1 VIIRAADRHDSEA
14 EKLETTEGAEL
25 HGGKKSQEC
34 RDTFIVEICHPYGF
48 AALRRQLELVSFRE
62 TPGAFGLSP
71 PPRSRRPYR
80 TGFAKALGKILSGKD
95 L

>member
-62 TPGAFGLSP
+62 TPRAFGLSP
-71 PPRSRRPYR
+71 PPALEGP
-80 TGFAKALGKILSGKD
+80 TGRVLQKPLAKS
-95 L
+95 